1 MTLNIITFTS
11 VLHDPTMVRSSHM
24 PMFEELEK
32 RFDHVNILTPEE
44 AAKLGPE
51 AFKALFIATGG
62 VESQV
67 KDIFDILPNPAL
79 LIADGTHNSLAASLE
94 ISTFLRQK
102 GFASEVIHGSIEQ
115 IADRLVHLCQ
125 LHQVRERLAG
135 KRVGVIGTPSDWLIA
150 SGVSP
155 QVARDRWGLELVE
168 VPLERVY
175 AHFDAIT
182 EADVKDASE
191 ALANRAEGCVEPNA
205 HDIVQAMRL
214 AEAIRRIVRED
225 NLSAITLACFRL
237 LDRTKTTGCMAL
249 SVLTDEGIM
258 AGCEGD
264 LQTLLTMMIVQA
276 ATGKASF
283 MANPSRVNP
292 QTNEVILA
300 HCTIGLDQT
309 ESFIL
314 RNHFESLSGVA
325 VQGIIPEGDVTVI
338 KIGGPAMDRFFV
350 TDATIIENLNNHN
363 MCRTQVRLKFDR
375 PADYY
380 LRNSIGNHHVIVQ
393 GHHAKALADLLTA
406 AGCHRVE

>member
-1 MTLNIITFTS
+1 
-11 VLHDPTMVRSSHM
+11 MVRSSHK
-24 PMFEELEK
+24 PMFDELEK
-32 RFDHVNILTPEE
+32 RFEHVSLLTPEE

-67 KDIFDILPNPAL
+67 KEIFDILPDPAL

-102 GFASEVIHGSIEQ
+102 GFASEVVHGTIEQ
-115 IADRLVHLCQ
+115 IADRLVHLYQ
-125 LHQVRERLAG
+125 LHQLRERLAG
-135 KRVGVIGTPSDWLIA
+135 KRIGVIGTPSDWLIA

-155 QVARDRWGLELVE
+155 EVARQRWELELVE

-175 AHFDAIT
+175 EHFDAIS

-191 ALANRAEGCVEPNA
+191 ALAKRAKGCVEPDSN
-205 HDIVQAMRL
+205 DISQAMRL
-214 AEAIRRIVRED
+214 AEAIRRVVREE
-225 NLSAITLACFRL
+225 NLSAVTLACFRL

-258 AGCEGD
+258 TGCEGD
-264 LQTLLTMMIVQA
+264 LQTLLTMMIVRA

-283 MANPSRVNP
+283 MANPSRVDAAN
-292 QTNEVILA
+292 NEVILA

-338 KIGGPAMDRFFV
+338 KIGGPDMDRFFV
-350 TDATIIENLNNHN
+350 TDATLIENLNNHN

-380 LRNSIGNHHVIVQ
+380 LRNSIGNHHVIVR
-393 GHHAKALADLLTA
+393 GHHAAELADILTA
-406 AGCHRVE
+406 AGCHRVD